1 MQPASASV
9 RPPTGELPA
18 RAALLSPLS
27 PSPSF
32 RPMISISRTDG
43 GGRASGKPPVV
54 SLPPPS
60 IQVSGSAGWSR
71 HSTPL
76 TRHFCA
82 EKLGVSRI
90 MAITANRG
98 VPSGYGCTN
107 DVQTKLASPTLVI
120 SYRALVAC
128 VASFLPSP
136 FFARNAICFVP
147 PVCHLEIARSLSA
160 VPSLVSLSINGGGG

>member
-18 RAALLSPLS
+18 RAALLLSPLS

-107 DVQTKLASPTLVI
+107 DVRTKLASPTLGI

-160 VPSLVSLSINGGGG
+160 VPSLVSLSINGG